1 MMPLTG
7 LANQH
12 TSKKGTM
19 TLVTADHSHFTFV
32 ATHCGAAPLSGW
44 LQRRSQMARPIPS
57 SLRAMVQVSH
67 SAGAPG
73 PTSATAK
80 PATPST
86 NSRWPGPS
94 YKTHTGEDL
103 AVFVL
108 SPQVHLVHK
117 LCIMAL
123 AACLEPCTECTL
135 PSSAG
140 LADTVHP
147 RRLLMLLLLLLGTIA
162 P

>member
-67 SAGAPG
+67 SAGGSRSNVSNSQTSDPKYQQQVAG
-73 PTSATAK
+73 PILQ
-80 PATPST
+80 
-86 NSRWPGPS
+86 N
-94 YKTHTGEDL
+94 
-103 AVFVL
+103 
-108 SPQVHLVHK
+108 
-117 LCIMAL
+117 
-123 AACLEPCTECTL
+123 PCW
-135 PSSAG
+135 
-140 LADTVHP
+140 
-147 RRLLMLLLLLLGTIA
+147 
-162 P
+162 